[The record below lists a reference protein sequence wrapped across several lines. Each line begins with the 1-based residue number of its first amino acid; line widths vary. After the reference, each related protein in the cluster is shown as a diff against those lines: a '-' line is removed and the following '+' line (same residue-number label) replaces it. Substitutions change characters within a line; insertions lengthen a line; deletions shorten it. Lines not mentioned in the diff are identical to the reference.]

1 MTREEMFVDVID
13 ILKEKIRELESD
25 KNFNRITEDE
35 YQKKGMDID
44 WEVFCLEYA
53 MEKFYGVGRI
63 S

>member
-13 ILKEKIRELESD
+13 ILKEKIRELDSER
-25 KNFNRITEDE
+25 NFNRITEE
-35 YQKKGMDID
+35 KYQEEGMKID

-53 MEKFYGVGRI
+53 MEKYYGIGRI